1 MIEFFDVVIV
11 GAGHGGAT
19 AAISLR
25 QSGYEGTIALI
36 GRENEPP
43 YERPPLSKDYMAGE
57 KAFERLH
64 IRPLPFWA
72 GKGIDLRLGKEVT
85 SVDPALQTVSLSD
98 GSAIGYADLIW
109 ATGGDPRKLACP
121 GADLAGVHA
130 VRNRADVDAILAEL
144 DAVDHVAVIGGGY
157 IGLEAAAV
165 LTKLGKPVT
174 VLEALPRVLARVA
187 GPELSAFYETEHR
200 AHGVDLRTDAAVTS
214 LTGENGR
221 VTGVMLADGSTVAV
235 QLVIVG
241 IGIVPAVAPL
251 IAAGAVG
258 GNGVEVDA
266 HCRTSL
272 AHIYAIGD
280 CAAHTNRFAGDAVIR
295 LESVQNAHDQ
305 AAVVAKGL
313 CGSPHPYHA
322 TPWFWSNQYDLRL
335 QTVGLLTGHDATVLR
350 GDMATRSFSVVYLK
364 QGRVIA
370 LDCVNNVKDYSQG
383 RKLVELGLSI
393 DPALLGDV
401 SQPLKAHI
409 PIA

>member
-72 GKGIDLRLGKEVT
+72 GKGIDLRLGVEVT
-85 SVDPALQTVSLSD
+85 AVDPALQTVSLSD
-98 GSAIGYADLIW
+98 GSAIGYGDLIW
-109 ATGGDPRKLACP
+109 ATGGDPRKLTCS

-130 VRNRADVDAILAEL
+130 VRNRADADAILAEL
-144 DAVDHVAVIGGGY
+144 DEVDHVAVIGGGY

>member
-1 MIEFFDVVIV
+1 MTIFDVVIV
-11 GAGHGGAT
+11 GAGHGGAA

-72 GKGIDLRLGKEVT
+72 GKGIDLRLGFEVT
-85 SVDPALQTVSLSD
+85 SVDPVLQTVSLSD
-98 GSAIGYADLIW
+98 GSAIGYGDLIW
-109 ATGGDPRKLACP
+109 ATGGDPRKLTCS

-130 VRNRADVDAILAEL
+130 VRNRADVDAILAAL
-144 DAVDHVAVIGGGY
+144 DGVAHVAVIGGGY

-165 LTKLGKPVT
+165 LTKLGKSVT

-187 GPELSAFYETEHR
+187 GPELSAFYEAEHR

-214 LTGENGR
+214 LTGEEGR
-221 VTGVMLADGSTVAV
+221 VTGVMLADGSTVAA

-251 IAAGAVG
+251 IAAGALG
-258 GNGVEVDA
+258 SNGVEVDA

-280 CAAHTNRFAGDAVIR
+280 CAAHANRFAGDAVIR

-305 AAVVAKGL
+305 AAVVAKAI
-313 CGSPHPYHA
+313 CGSPYPYHA

-335 QTVGLLTGHDATVLR
+335 QTVGLSTGHDATVLR
-350 GDMATRSFSVVYLK
+350 GDVATRSFSVVYLK
-364 QGRVIA
+364 NGRVIA

-401 SQPLKAHI
+401 SQPLKTHI
-409 PIA
+409 PVA

>member
-25 QSGYEGTIALI
+25 QSGFEGTIALI

-72 GKGIDLRLGKEVT
+72 GKGIDLRLGFEVT
-85 SVDPALQTVSLSD
+85 SVDPALQTVSLST
-98 GSAIGYADLIW
+98 GSAIGYGDLIW
-109 ATGGDPRKLACP
+109 ATGGDPRKLNCP

-130 VRNRADVDAILAEL
+130 VRNRADVDAILAAL
-144 DAVDHVAVIGGGY
+144 DGVAHVVVIGGGY

-187 GPELSAFYETEHR
+187 GPELSAFYEAEHR

-214 LTGENGR
+214 LMGEEGR
-221 VTGVMLADGSTVAV
+221 VTGVTLADGSTVAA

-266 HCRTSL
+266 HCRTNL

-280 CAAHTNRFAGDAVIR
+280 CAAHANRFAGDAVIR

-305 AAVVAKGL
+305 AAVVAKAI
-313 CGSPHPYHA
+313 CGSPHSYHA

-335 QTVGLLTGHDATVLR
+335 QTVGLSTGHDATVLR
-350 GDMATRSFSVVYLK
+350 GDVATRSFSVVYLK
-364 QGRVIA
+364 NGRVIA
-370 LDCVNNVKDYSQG
+370 LDCVNNVRDYSQG

-393 DPALLGDV
+393 DPVLLGDV